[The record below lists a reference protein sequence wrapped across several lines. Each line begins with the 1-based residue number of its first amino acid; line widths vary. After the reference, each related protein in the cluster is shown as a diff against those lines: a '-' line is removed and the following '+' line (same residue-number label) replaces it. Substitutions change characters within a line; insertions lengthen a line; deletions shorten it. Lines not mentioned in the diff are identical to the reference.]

1 MENSNPLLAALLGG
15 KGQYSKPK
23 GMAHEFYLNGS
34 IGDADDYLDW
44 LDVIRNAGPNDDV
57 IVHINSPGGNLF
69 TALQLMNA
77 LAESEATITAQVE
90 GACMSA
96 ATMIMLCADRF
107 MLSPHAMFMFHN
119 YSGGT
124 IGKGGE
130 MWENIKFER
139 SWSKKFL
146 HEVYDIFLTKKEI
159 DSMLDG
165 KDVWLTADQVAERL
179 KKRQE
184 AMKKEEEDEIE
195 EMINMLKAAQEA
207 NKDDKETE

>member
-15 KGQYSKPK
+15 KGQYSKAK
-23 GMAHEFYLNGS
+23 GMVHEFYLNGA
-34 IGDADDYLDW
+34 IGEADDYLDW
-44 LDVIRNAGPNDDV
+44 LDVIRHAGQNDDI
-57 IVHINSPGGNLF
+57 IVHINSPGGSLF

-77 LAESEATITAQVE
+77 MAESEATITAQVE

-146 HEVYDIFLTKKEI
+146 HEVYDTFLTKKEI

-165 KDVWLTADQVAERL
+165 KDVWLTADQVADRL
-179 KKRQE
+179 KKRRDKMKQE
-184 AMKKEEEDEIE
+184 EADELE
-195 EMINMLKAAQEA
+195 EMMEMIKAAQKELE
-207 NKDDKETE
+207 DDKETE